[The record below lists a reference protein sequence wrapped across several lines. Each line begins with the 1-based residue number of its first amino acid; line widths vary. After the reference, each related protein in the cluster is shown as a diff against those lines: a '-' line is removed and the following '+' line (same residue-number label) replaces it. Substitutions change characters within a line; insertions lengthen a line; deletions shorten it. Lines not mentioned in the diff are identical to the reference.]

1 MVGNE
6 PFQPAILSS
15 TKQLQQSV
23 HRVRFTR
30 NYTYY
35 VVRTMFRSNKRS
47 LFPMRRTIINDAPY
61 DIRLSRSDYGNRA
74 LDA

>member
-30 NYTYY
+30 NYTWC
-35 VVRTMFRSNKRS
+35 TMFRSNKRS